1 MDLLQLLYI
10 SKKSYVKKK
19 EKVETALKY
28 VYKLLQID
36 EPNAPS
42 IRNIALP
49 VRAKI
54 ITS

>member
-1 MDLLQLLYI
+1 MI
-10 SKKSYVKKK
+10 VPATPTSTN
-19 EKVETALKY
+19 TASH
-28 VYKLLQID
+28 I
-36 EPNAPS
+36 EAIPNAPS